1 MVAGG
6 IVGTL
11 SGVPTLPPAT
21 RIKAEQDKSFKDYY
35 RGLYEAANTATAER
49 VPSGSSPGEKGRD
62 LLGAFYQ

>member
-1 MVAGG
+1 M
-6 IVGTL
+6 
-11 SGVPTLPPAT
+11 PPAT